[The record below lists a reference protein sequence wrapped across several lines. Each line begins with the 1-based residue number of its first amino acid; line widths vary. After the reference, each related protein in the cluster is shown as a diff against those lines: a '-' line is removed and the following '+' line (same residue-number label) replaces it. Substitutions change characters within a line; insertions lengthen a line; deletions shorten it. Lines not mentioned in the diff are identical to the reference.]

1 MKRLILYT
9 KPDCHLCDVMKA
21 ELTELKKEFD
31 FSLEEVNIET
41 DKNSFEKYKE
51 KIPVLMLQG
60 RMLAKYKLNKTLL
73 LKKLTLS

>member
-1 MKRLILYT
+1 
-9 KPDCHLCDVMKA
+9 MKA

-73 LKKLTLS
+73 LKKLTLP